1 MRFCDELSPA
11 RVRDPRHCAPSPII
25 VAVQYS
31 RFVAIGDSQTEG
43 LGDPHPEY
51 EFRGWADRFA
61 RRLAAYN
68 PDLRYAN
75 LAIRG
80 KRTRQ
85 VLEEQLEP
93 ALALE
98 PDLVAAPLGMN
109 DVIGRSDL
117 DEVRSDL
124 DTIYRNLAKTDATV
138 IVSTFPNVSRTIPL
152 AARKEHRLL
161 ALNEMNRE
169 FAEIYDFVL
178 VDLHAAPVLTDPR
191 SWSSDRLHASPFGHE
206 RFADAAAHALGLPDA
221 DPDWGKPLPPAPEP
235 HPVAAVIRDARWAV
249 EFFTPWFIRK
259 LRGVSLGDGREPK
272 RPTLTPVVEH
282 ELH

>member
-1 MRFCDELSPA
+1 M
-11 RVRDPRHCAPSPII
+11 
-25 VAVQYS
+25 QYS

-169 FAEIYDFVL
+169 FAEI
-178 VDLHAAPVLTDPR
+178 
-191 SWSSDRLHASPFGHE
+191 
-206 RFADAAAHALGLPDA
+206 
-221 DPDWGKPLPPAPEP
+221 
-235 HPVAAVIRDARWAV
+235 
-249 EFFTPWFIRK
+249 
-259 LRGVSLGDGREPK
+259 
-272 RPTLTPVVEH
+272 
-282 ELH
+282 

>member
-1 MRFCDELSPA
+1 MSRPRECVREA
-11 RVRDPRHCAPSPII
+11 RHDLQRPKIF
-25 VAVQYS
+25 AVQFT

-51 EFRGWADRFA
+51 EFRGWADR
-61 RRLAAYN
+61 LAERMAALN
-68 PDLRYAN
+68 PDLQYAN

-85 VLEEQLEP
+85 VLEDQLEP
-93 ALALE
+93 ALALR
-98 PDLVAAPLGMN
+98 PDLIAAPLGMN

-117 DEVRSDL
+117 AQVRADL
-124 DTIYRNLAKTDATV
+124 DAIYRRLADSDAAV
-138 IVSTFPNVSRTIPL
+138 IVSTFPNIVRTIPF

-161 ALNEMNRE
+161 ELNEMNRE
-169 FAEIYDFVL
+169 FAATYGFLL

-221 DPDWGKPLPPAPEP
+221 TADWGNPLPPAPVP
-235 HPVAAVIRDARWAV
+235 HPVAALVRDTRWAV
-249 EFFTPWFIRK
+249 EFFTPWLIRK
-259 LRGVSLGDGREPK
+259 FRGVSLGDGREPK
-272 RPTLTPVVEH
+272 RPSLSPII
-282 ELH
+282 LRDN